1 MNEYF
6 LGQKIQQADTGE
18 LTQKNYTTSAQP
30 NAGMPWIPRSQD
42 TPPGLSLA
50 AFIPQF
56 SELVSR
62 PHFLTPSA

>member
-6 LGQKIQQADTGE
+6 LGQKRQQADTGE

-50 AFIPQF
+50 VFIP
-56 SELVSR
+56 
-62 PHFLTPSA
+62 

>member
-50 AFIPQF
+50 VFIPQF
-56 SELVSR
+56 SELINCNIQ
-62 PHFLTPSA
+62 

>member
-56 SELVSR
+56 SELINCNIQ
-62 PHFLTPSA
+62 